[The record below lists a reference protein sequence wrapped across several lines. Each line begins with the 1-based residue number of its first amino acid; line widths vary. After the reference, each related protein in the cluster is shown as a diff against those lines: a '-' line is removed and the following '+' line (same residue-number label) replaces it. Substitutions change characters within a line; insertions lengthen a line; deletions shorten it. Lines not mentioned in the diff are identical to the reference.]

1 MPTAIQDAASSVSVL
16 VRLNQIRSPMITAKA
31 ASSGLRPA
39 PASSVLPRIL
49 STPRPAAP
57 RTDPVMSWRKGIRT
71 RESTRNSAARVIVSI
86 RSTRSSPT
94 ERAAALNQN
103 ESRDTPNTP
112 NRAPSASV
120 LAIEIR
126 AETTSTTANSTPSPS
141 SRSLTR
147 RMKVLSGGIRKI
159 VRTACAVV
167 ESQPSTVASR
177 PISAT
182 TPDQPKTWALARS
195 LGLITPSA
203 PISPGTDWLMKE

>member
-1 MPTAIQDAASSVSVL
+1 
-16 VRLNQIRSPMITAKA
+16 MITANA

-39 PASSVLPRIL
+39 PASSVLPRTL
-49 STPRPAAP
+49 RTPRPTAP
-57 RTDPVMSWRKGIRT
+57 RMEPVMSWRTGIRT
-71 RESTRNSAARVIVSI
+71 RDSTRNSAARVIVSI
-86 RSTRSSPT
+86 RSTRSRPT
-94 ERAAALNQN
+94 ARAAPLNQN
-103 ESRDTPNTP
+103 ESRDTPKSP

-120 LAIEIR
+120 LAIEIN
-126 AETTSTTANSTPSPS
+126 ADTTSTTANSTPRPS

-177 PISAT
+177 PTSAM
-182 TPDQPKTWALARS
+182 TPDQPKTLASART
-195 LGLITPSA
+195 LGSITPSS